1 MGGEPK
7 ISLGIKV
14 GGENYKVV
22 VIDDS
27 KTIRMMLKQMLLSEK
42 FDIYIEAEDGA
53 MACEKIKE
61 ATIEPEIIFCDVDM
75 PNMNGIEF
83 AKEVKNLAPKAKLI
97 MATSHAD
104 GPTVQELV
112 KIGIAGYIVK
122 PFDRQ
127 KVMESIA
134 KVIGRVDYLPKF
146 LK

>member
-14 GGENYKVV
+14 GGESYKAV

-42 FDIYIEAEDGA
+42 FDVYIEAEDGA
-53 MACEKIKE
+53 IACEKIK
-61 ATIEPEIIFCDVDM
+61 AAVQEPEIIFCDVDM

-83 AKEVKNLAPKAKLI
+83 AKEVKTLAPKTKLI

-127 KVMESIA
+127 KVLESIA
-134 KVIGRVDYLPKF
+134 KIIGRTDYLPKF
-146 LK
+146 L